1 MIMEMVDT
9 QKAYNLS
16 RESAS
21 RLLKVSIR
29 TLDRYIRS
37 KKVSTRIVDGRI
49 WLNKEELEVVKGGK
63 SSVIRVDGEHVS
75 TDRVSI
81 DDSVDSMDNSEV
93 FSPDNVRTMSGKQ
106 DRTRRH
112 DHGEAYKNLYD
123 ELKKE
128 LEEKQGRLEI
138 ANYRVGQLEAQVKSS
153 IPMLEYHRE
162 RYEIKKAEDELKGK
176 INESENLIKRLSL
189 SIKYEKFS
197 KRIFL
202 IILLLILALQP
213 LWLIIY
219 FNPSG

>member
-1 MIMEMVDT
+1 MEMVDA

-63 SSVIRVDGEHVS
+63 SSVIRVDSEHVS

-81 DDSVDSMDNSEV
+81 DDSVDSVDNSEV

>member
-1 MIMEMVDT
+1 MEMMSM

-49 WLNKEELEVVKGGK
+49 WLSKEEIEAFKLGRPG
-63 SSVIRVDGEHVS
+63 VIRVDSGHMS
-75 TDRVSI
+75 TDGV
-81 DDSVDSMDNSEV
+81 SMDDGVDNVDNVEV
-93 FSPDNVRTMSGKQ
+93 FSQDNVQTMSGK
-106 DRTRRH
+106 RGGTRRSNH
-112 DHGEAYKNLYD
+112 EEAYKNLYD

-202 IILLLILALQP
+202 IILLIILALQP
-213 LWLIIY
+213 LWLILY

>member
-1 MIMEMVDT
+1 MEMVNT
-9 QKAYNLS
+9 QKAYNVS

-49 WLNKEELEVVKGGK
+49 WLSKEELEGFKVGK
-63 SSVIRVDGEHVS
+63 NGIIRVDSGYVS
-75 TDRVSI
+75 TDAV
-81 DDSVDSMDNSEV
+81 SMDEEVDNMDNVEV
-93 FSPDNVRTMSGKQ
+93 FSQDNVQTVSGKRG
-106 DRTRRH
+106 RTRPESQ
-112 DHGEAYKNLYD
+112 GEAYKNLYD

-162 RYEIKKAEDELKGK
+162 RYEIKKAEDELKAK
-176 INESENLIKRLSL
+176 LSESENLIKRISL

-202 IILLLILALQP
+202 IILLVILALQP
-213 LWLIIY
+213 LWLLLY

>member
-1 MIMEMVDT
+1 METEET

-16 RESAS
+16 RESAG

-29 TLDRYIRS
+29 TLDRYIRA

-49 WLNKEELEVVKGGK
+49 WLNKEELEAFKVGKGG
-63 SSVIRVDGEHVS
+63 VIRVDSSHVS
-75 TDRVSI
+75 TDRMSM
-81 DDSVDSMDNSEV
+81 DDNVDSMDNVEV
-93 FSPDNVRTMSGKQ
+93 FSQDNVHTMSGKQ
-106 DRTRRH
+106 GRTRQQSS
-112 DHGEAYKNLYD
+112 GEAYKNLYD

-162 RYEIKKAEDELKGK
+162 KYEIKKAEDELKGK
-176 INESENLIKRLSL
+176 INESENLVKRLSL

-202 IILLLILALQP
+202 IILLIILALQP
-213 LWLIIY
+213 LWLILY

>member
-1 MIMEMVDT
+1 MEMINA
-9 QKAYNLS
+9 QKTYNMS

-49 WLNKEELEVVKGGK
+49 WLSKEELEAFRMGKGGI
-63 SSVIRVDGEHVS
+63 IRVDSGYVS
-75 TDRVSI
+75 TDAV
-81 DDSVDSMDNSEV
+81 SMDEGVDNMDNVEV
-93 FSPDNVRTMSGKQ
+93 FSQDNVQTMSGKRS
-106 DRTRRH
+106 RTRPESQ
-112 DHGEAYKNLYD
+112 GEAYKNLYD

-162 RYEIKKAEDELKGK
+162 KYEIKKAEDDLKAK
-176 INESENLIKRLSL
+176 LSESENLIKRISL

-202 IILLLILALQP
+202 IILLVILALQP
-213 LWLIIY
+213 LWLLLY